1 MASAIPTMTSD
12 EVNAARALRPT
23 SSTRS
28 NRYVAEP
35 PSFKARDALVP
46 LKGLLTL
53 AAMAA
58 TWLPPKSKLKTTP
71 LLIDHFSRGLKFFIF
86 PQSNTSDMCHRNHK
100 I

>member
-1 MASAIPTMTSD
+1 MATAIPTMTSD
-12 EVNAARALRPT
+12 EAKAARAMRPT

-71 LLIDHFSRGLKFFIF
+71 LLVEAAL
-86 PQSNTSDMCHRNHK
+86 
-100 I
+100 